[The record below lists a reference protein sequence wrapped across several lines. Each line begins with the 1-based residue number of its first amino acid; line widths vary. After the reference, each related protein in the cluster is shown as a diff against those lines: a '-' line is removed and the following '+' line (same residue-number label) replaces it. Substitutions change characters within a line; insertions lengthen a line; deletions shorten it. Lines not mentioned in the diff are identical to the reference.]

1 VEGGFVGGRCFGR
14 ARSMTLPI
22 RWWSV
27 VYHKEAS
34 DGPSFQIISWM
45 SRYANLQTVA
55 MVGPH
60 LASCRRLCTS
70 AAPAAPATYHVLP
83 AGKP

>member
-1 VEGGFVGGRCFGR
+1 
-14 ARSMTLPI
+14 MTLPI

-34 DGPSFQIISWM
+34 DGPSFQMISWM
-45 SRYANLQTVA
+45 STYETVA
-55 MVGPH
+55 MVGPD

-70 AAPAAPATYHVLP
+70 AAPAAPSTYHVLP